1 MFTGLRAT
9 NSMGEGL
16 DLPLGDYSSGYL
28 VVDVDGLGPVKAAF
42 TTTQLANT
50 AGSQFRSSVRESRN
64 VVITLGLRPDFVA
77 SSGQSLRDGLYR
89 FFSPGEIVT
98 LGVFMDGEILG
109 QLVGRTETVDPE
121 IFVKKPSVVISVLC
135 FDPDIVGAQVTTDTW
150 ASHATTTRAVEY
162 SGTVPTGFVLSSE
175 ALTGD
180 VSAIEIRNQ
189 SSLADTYFNFADS
202 LLTGDVVRFSTVKGS
217 KYAKRSRDSAEKS
230 VLYGVPAS
238 AVWGVLYPGSNTI
251 RVKHTG
257 TAFDYSL
264 SYFPRYGGI

>member
-64 VVITLGLRPDFVA
+64 VVITLGLRPDFVT

-89 FFSPGEIVT
+89 FFSPGEVVT

-150 ASHATTTRAVEY
+150 ASHATTTRAV
-162 SGTVPTGFVLSSE
+162 
-175 ALTGD
+175 
-180 VSAIEIRNQ
+180 
-189 SSLADTYFNFADS
+189 
-202 LLTGDVVRFSTVKGS
+202 
-217 KYAKRSRDSAEKS
+217 
-230 VLYGVPAS
+230 
-238 AVWGVLYPGSNTI
+238 
-251 RVKHTG
+251 
-257 TAFDYSL
+257 
-264 SYFPRYGGI
+264 